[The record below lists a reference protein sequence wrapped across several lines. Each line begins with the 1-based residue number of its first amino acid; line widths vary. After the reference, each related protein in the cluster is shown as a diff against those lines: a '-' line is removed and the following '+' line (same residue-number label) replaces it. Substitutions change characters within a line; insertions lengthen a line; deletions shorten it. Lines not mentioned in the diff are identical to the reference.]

1 MITLSEV
8 EVDTLKD
15 LLEQASEEGVTGK
28 TRVMLLAA
36 RQFIK
41 NVEGRRVS
49 TTTSDIGSIL
59 RDDIKN
65 ATGFKE
71 RNCAVQSLAMF
82 LDAVK
87 NTGKID
93 GQVSEDHRYKPDE
106 EFAKECEDSAKA
118 EDSGSE
124 GLDKAISDIGKIL
137 EEQSAVY
144 GWKMKPGKK
153 AQTGGTCEKCGSN
166 DFRMVWIGKET
177 IMPNMAPAGREYKL
191 RTCNACGYSW
201 EEPYEDK
208 KAETCETCRFW
219 QRSSIMISG
228 VCEKQSNG
236 LGRTFTVESGSC
248 GLYEKKD
255 KPVRG
260 DSEE

>member
-153 AQTGGTCEKCGSN
+153 AQTGGTCE
-166 DFRMVWIGKET
+166 
-177 IMPNMAPAGREYKL
+177 
-191 RTCNACGYSW
+191 
-201 EEPYEDK
+201 
-208 KAETCETCRFW
+208 TCRFW

-236 LGRTFTVESGSC
+236 LGWTFTVESGSC

-255 KPVRG
+255 KPVIG
-260 DSEE
+260 DFLTHDRTGKRYCITDPKSLVEEGSDD